1 MTPETFDDVEAWAE
15 GYVRASS
22 LAGKLAPPAPPTAF
36 RAPRPAP
43 RPELRPTRPGLE
55 VAAKAPK
62 KPKRGALGDPR
73 ARGRL
78 LHGFLHHELQAAELM
93 CWAVLAYPET
103 PEPFRRGLVEIA
115 LDEVRHAQLYAAHM
129 ERLGVRFGA
138 VPVRDWFWERMVAC
152 ATPLQFVAAM
162 GLGFEGGN
170 LEHTRRYAGWFR
182 EVGDE
187 EGAAIQERIGREE
200 IAHVRFAARWFATW
214 KGALDFDAWV
224 EELPPPLSPM
234 VLRGKPLDRAARAA
248 AGLDEAFLDA
258 LEAWSPAPRFDAEA
272 DRAGR

>member
-93 CWAVLAYPET
+93 CSLRDVI
-103 PEPFRRGLVEIA
+103 EPPATRDVRR
-115 LDEVRHAQLYAAHM
+115 
-129 ERLGVRFGA
+129 
-138 VPVRDWFWERMVAC
+138 
-152 ATPLQFVAAM
+152 
-162 GLGFEGGN
+162 
-170 LEHTRRYAGWFR
+170 RRPA
-182 EVGDE
+182 
-187 EGAAIQERIGREE
+187 
-200 IAHVRFAARWFATW
+200 
-214 KGALDFDAWV
+214 DAPNPS
-224 EELPPPLSPM
+224 EL
-234 VLRGKPLDRAARAA
+234 
-248 AGLDEAFLDA
+248 
-258 LEAWSPAPRFDAEA
+258 PAPRRTLPAPDRRGMPKSAFGEGAKNKRGIGRVESLLTRARGVARQLAPPFPALQTKGRLQKA
-272 DRAGR
+272 DDLT